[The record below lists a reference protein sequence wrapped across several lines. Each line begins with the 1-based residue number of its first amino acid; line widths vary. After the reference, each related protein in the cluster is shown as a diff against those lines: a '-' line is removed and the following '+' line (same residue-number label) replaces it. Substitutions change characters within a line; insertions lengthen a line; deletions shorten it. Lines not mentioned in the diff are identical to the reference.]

1 MIQSIKDSLKNY
13 GYVFDVSKFEDKNRV
28 INERKMKVLTKIR
41 NWGGPKVLGRLKDL
55 MRTASVVN
63 INLFYMYNILYI

>member
-1 MIQSIKDSLKNY
+1 M
-13 GYVFDVSKFEDKNRV
+13 FDASKFEDKNRV

-41 NWGGPKVLGRLKDL
+41 NGGGSRVPGCLKDL

-63 INLFYMYNILYI
+63 INLFYIYDILYI

>member
-1 MIQSIKDSLKNY
+1 M
-13 GYVFDVSKFEDKNRV
+13 FDASKFEDKNRV

-41 NWGGPKVLGRLKDL
+41 NGGGSRVSGCLKDL

-63 INLFYMYNILYI
+63 INLFYIYDILYI